1 MLNYSIRLKGFHLPR
16 CGSPDPI
23 TPNRSYLITTRWRGG
38 MWGQHFSLIPRSSIS
53 NFISMRRNSTE
64 IFLKIFFGYGIF
76 PDKGEISLNIKIIPA
91 KKGR

>member
-1 MLNYSIRLKGFHLPR
+1 MT
-16 CGSPDPI
+16 PD
-23 TPNRSYLITTRWRGG
+23 RSYLITTRWRGG
-38 MWGQHFSLIPRSSIS
+38 MGVQHCPLIPRSSIS

-76 PDKGEISLNIKIIPA
+76 PDKGEISLGIKITPA